1 MSPDEI
7 RFEVRRHLASRPT
20 ARLDLNSIVHGL
32 ARKGVEATSQQVT
45 EALTFLMHLE
55 RPQVTGHINSIN
67 AKRYQITS
75 AGVVAFENND

>member
-7 RFEVRRHLASRPT
+7 RFEVRRHLAARPT
-20 ARLDLNSIVHGL
+20 ASLDLDSIVHGL
-32 ARKGVEATSQQVT
+32 ARKGVEVTSQQVT

-55 RPQVTGHINSIN
+55 RPQVMTPPSSLNS
-67 AKRYQITS
+67 KRYQITT